1 MTYQSLILA
10 AGALA
15 SNEKSF
21 YKCRTIVRT
30 NESLLE
36 VCLDVFATSERVIIA
51 VNPGDYEFFADKK
64 LAHNSRLVEISYPTQ
79 GALATSGMCIDQLED
94 DVPIIV
100 SAVDG
105 ICFNVIDNFII
116 TMKNSEADGGVIVF
130 PSDNVNYSYVRVN
143 QSIPIEFAEKSRIG
157 ALATAGI
164 YYFKNREIFADAIL
178 WAILNQVRY
187 GGVYYFSSA
196 MNKLIAEGMKVELF
210 EVKEIDYYR
219 FSTESESERSI
230 LRLRGKIE

>member
-10 AGALA
+10 AGELA
-15 SNEKSF
+15 SNEKAF
-21 YKCRTIVRT
+21 YKCRTIVRA

-36 VCLDVFATSERVIIA
+36 VCLDVFAASKRIIIA
-51 VNPGDYEFFADKK
+51 VNPGDYEFFTGKN
-64 LAHNSRLVEISYPTQ
+64 LARNSQLVEITYPTQ
-79 GALATSGMCIDQLED
+79 GALATAGMCIDHLEN

-105 ICFNVIDNFII
+105 VCFNVIDNFFT
-116 TMKNSEADGGVIVF
+116 TMQKSEADGGVIVF
-130 PSDNVNYSYVRVN
+130 PSDKVNYSYVRVN

-157 ALATAGI
+157 VLATAGI
-164 YYFKNREIFADAIL
+164 YYFKNRETLVDAIL

-210 EVKEIDYYR
+210 EVNEIDYYR
-219 FSTESESERSI
+219 FSTESESGRSI
-230 LRLRGKIE
+230 LRLRGEIE